1 MKFRTNRSA
10 RRTARKDIKSNYN
23 RNGQEDLDIEANENV
38 DYTSSHSG
46 LWHWQGVAILL
57 ALYDAVVVNLAYF
70 LSLWL
75 RFDCH
80 FTEIPGDY
88 LRPWLGFAPAYTVIC
103 LFIFWRLRLY
113 RSIWRFASYSELVRV
128 IVSSILTGG
137 LHIILITTLF
147 RRMPITYYVFGSL
160 LQFIFVIGIR
170 FSYRLVLLLRK
181 NNATEDGIPPRRVM
195 LIGGGSAGRMI
206 LRDINKSPEIGE
218 QVVCIIDDNPNKWQ
232 RDIDGVPVVGGRD
245 SILEAVEEFH
255 VEKIYLA
262 IPSASAAVRRD
273 LLNICQ
279 ETDCELKNL
288 PGMYQ
293 LILGQVTVSAMKAVS
308 VEDLL
313 GREPVKADMR
323 EVFNF
328 INGKVVMVTG
338 GGGSIG
344 SELCRQIAAH
354 NPRQLI
360 IFDVYENNAYEIQLE
375 LREQYPHLDLQTL
388 IGSVRDSRRM
398 FEIFHEYR
406 PQIVYHAAAHK
417 HVPLMEDSPCEA
429 IKNNA
434 IGTYKTAYAAMVHGC
449 ERFVLI
455 STDKA
460 VNPTNIMGA
469 SKRLCEM
476 IIQSFDFMIKAGRA
490 YEIPQLFTHL
500 EIKEARIH
508 SNKEELQN
516 VNTEFVAV
524 RFGNVLGSNGSVIP
538 IFRKQIAKGGPVT
551 VTHPDIIRY
560 FMTIPEAVSLVM
572 LAGTYAR
579 GGEIFVLD
587 MGSPVKIDTLARN
600 LIKLSGYKPDI
611 DIKIEYTGL
620 RPGEKLYEEKLMAEE
635 GLTKTDNE
643 LIHIGRPIPFEVD
656 TFLWQLRGLMNAAYA
671 NKENDIRSLVEQTV
685 TTYHPERASEGA
697 KKDSVYAKLVVGED
711 N

>member
-1 MKFRTNRSA
+1 MDKNHQNLTDITSTQKNHIGSLGGDDTN
-10 RRTARKDIKSNYN
+10 
-23 RNGQEDLDIEANENV
+23 L
-38 DYTSSHSG
+38 TSDSHNKKRIHLFSYG
-46 LWHWQGVAILL
+46 TQHWQNIAFLLGV
-57 ALYDAVVVNLAYF
+57 YDIVAVNLSYF
-70 LSLWL
+70 MALWF

-80 FTEIPGDY
+80 FSTIPEVY
-88 LRPWLGFAPAYTVIC
+88 IRSWRCFCPFYTVVC
-103 LFIFWRLRLY
+103 LVVFWSLRMY
-113 RSIWRFASYSELVRV
+113 RSIWRFASIGELNR
-128 IVSSILTGG
+128 IMVSTIITGIFHFVAIT
-137 LHIILITTLF
+137 LLIQ
-147 RRMPITYYVFGSL
+147 RMPVTYYVVGSL
-160 LQFIFVIGIR
+160 FQFFLITVAR
-170 FSYRLVLLLRK
+170 FYYRLYLLL
-181 NNATEDGIPPRRVM
+181 NNRHVVHVVEKIEKRVM
-195 LIGGGSAGRMI
+195 LIGAGSAGCMI
-206 LRDINKSPEIGE
+206 LRDIHKSSVIGE
-218 QVVCIIDDNPNKWQ
+218 KVVCIIDDNPNKWK
-232 RDIDGVPVVGGRD
+232 RYIDGVPVVGGRD
-245 SILEAVEEFH
+245 SILKAVEDYK

-262 IPSASAAVRRD
+262 IPSASAQTRRD
-273 LLNICQ
+273 ILAICQ

-293 LILGQVTVSAMKAVS
+293 LILGQVTVSQMKRVS

-313 GREPVKADMR
+313 GREPVKADME
-323 EVFNF
+323 EVYHY
-328 INGKVVMVTG
+328 INGKRVLVTG

-344 SELCRQIAAH
+344 SELCRQIAKH

-360 IFDVYENNAYEIQLE
+360 IFDVYENNAYDIQLE
-375 LREQYPHLDLQTL
+375 LKENYPELDLRVL
-388 IGSVRDSRRM
+388 IGSVRDSRRIYGV
-398 FEIFHEYR
+398 FQKYH

-429 IKNNA
+429 VKNNV

-476 IIQSFDFMIKAGRA
+476 IIQSFDQMCKAGKA
-490 YEIPQLFTHL
+490 TDLPQLFTHVDHD
-500 EIKEARIH
+500 EARK
-508 SNKEELQN
+508 NEEALRN

-538 IFRKQIAKGGPVT
+538 LFQKQIAKGGPVT

-572 LAGTYAR
+572 LAGTYAK

-587 MGSPVKIDTLARN
+587 MGSPVKIETLARN
-600 LIKLSGYKPDI
+600 LIRLSGYKPGI

-635 GLTKTDNE
+635 GLTKTENE
-643 LIHIGRPIPFEVD
+643 LIHIGHPIPFEINA
-656 TFLWQLRGLMNAAYA
+656 FLVKLRELMEISYA
-671 NKENDIRSLVEQTV
+671 NKESELINLVADVV
-685 TTYHPERASEGA
+685 TTYHPYCKSGA
-697 KKDSVYAKLVVGED
+697 A
-711 N
+711 